1 MKQKKIT
8 LVFLLIANVFG
19 AFAQKWYTPD
29 IDQKVEALLKQMT
42 VEEKLGYIG
51 GVNWMYTKNID
62 RLGIHRMRMSEQMP
76 RRHLQLV
83 KIRV

>member
-42 VEEKLGYIG
+42 VE
-51 GVNWMYTKNID
+51 KN
-62 RLGIHRMRMSEQMP
+62 
-76 RRHLQLV
+76 
-83 KIRV
+83 

>member
-42 VEEKLGYIG
+42 LAVSTGCIPKTSTG
-51 GVNWMYTKNID
+51 
-62 RLGIHRMRMSEQMP
+62 
-76 RRHLQLV
+76 
-83 KIRV
+83 